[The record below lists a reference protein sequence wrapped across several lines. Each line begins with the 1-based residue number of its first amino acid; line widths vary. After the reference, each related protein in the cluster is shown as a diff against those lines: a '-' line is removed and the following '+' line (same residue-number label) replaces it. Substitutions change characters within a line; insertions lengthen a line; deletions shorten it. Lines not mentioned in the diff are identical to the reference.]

1 MGPVEQIIWKDKPL
15 AYIIR
20 AEMAPGKT
28 TFLTPSELNLQVG
41 FVVYPAGG
49 EVARHLHRPLER
61 HIVGT
66 SEVLVVIEGRCQ
78 MDIYDDDR
86 RLVATRELRKGDIML
101 MVGGGHGFRMLED
114 TVLLEVKQ
122 GPYTGLDEKERF

>member
-66 SEVLVVIEGRCQ
+66 SEVLVVKEGRCQ

-86 RLVATRELRKGDIML
+86 RLVTTRELRKGDIML